1 MDAEAIEITK
11 NAMSSSRE
19 TSANG
24 SGLEVGATG
33 GEKNAAKGKQNKKK
47 QSNVGKQDRAQDQS
61 RRHKAA
67 KKKAEMNTTNEAA
80 KEIFRNADI
89 QALQAEL
96 KELKQQLTKA
106 TDASHKVQSSCFSK
120 FSYTH

>member
-33 GEKNAAKGKQNKKK
+33 GEKNVAKGTQNKKK
-47 QSNVGKQDRAQDQS
+47 QSNVGKQDRAHQS

-67 KKKAEMNTTNEAA
+67 QKKAEMNTTNEAA
-80 KEIFRNADI
+80 KEIFKNADI

-106 TDASHKVQSSCFSK
+106 TDASHKVQSSCFCK

>member
-1 MDAEAIEITK
+1 
-11 NAMSSSRE
+11 
-19 TSANG
+19 
-24 SGLEVGATG
+24 
-33 GEKNAAKGKQNKKK
+33 
-47 QSNVGKQDRAQDQS
+47 
-61 RRHKAA
+61 
-67 KKKAEMNTTNEAA
+67 MNTTNEAA

-106 TDASHKVQSSCFSK
+106 TDASHKVQSSCFCK

>member
-47 QSNVGKQDRAQDQS
+47 
-61 RRHKAA
+61 
-67 KKKAEMNTTNEAA
+67 
-80 KEIFRNADI
+80 
-89 QALQAEL
+89 
-96 KELKQQLTKA
+96 
-106 TDASHKVQSSCFSK
+106 
-120 FSYTH
+120 